1 MAAPDF
7 LSAIQREEA
16 RIDDMRF
23 ELVEGGES
31 RRTLE
36 MNSEMRFDLASWSFE
51 DYTNAL
57 QYTEIYQS
65 VMGVFPEDVNGEAD
79 KINEL
84 VDRKYCVAGGNARLM
99 FTVSTD
105 NAVDSLDNEI
115 HGVRNARDAN
125 GLLAIH
131 LRGDGGWYRDYYCLV
146 SAYVAR
152 KFAVSHGFEMLR
164 RIASRCNVN
173 TMDEWLFEGW
183 FLSEL
188 SRQGIEYVEEG
199 LDQLGGQWG
208 QSDVLFFDPTKA
220 TIGMRL
226 DRPTWLTPVQWNQ
239 GGFDAVF
246 VDKPNALVRFV
257 QVTRADHHSYDHRH
271 FVELLGKL
279 AVHDDWKDVQLKK
292 VQLYFVVPR
301 EKLSVFRRPVQ
312 SADFQKIFKA
322 HFPRRRQ
329 QQRLLEHSWT
339 SCCKI
344 ARLR

>member
-1 MAAPDF
+1 
-7 LSAIQREEA
+7 
-16 RIDDMRF
+16 
-23 ELVEGGES
+23 
-31 RRTLE
+31 
-36 MNSEMRFDLASWSFE
+36 
-51 DYTNAL
+51 
-57 QYTEIYQS
+57 
-65 VMGVFPEDVNGEAD
+65 
-79 KINEL
+79 
-84 VDRKYCVAGGNARLM
+84 
-99 FTVSTD
+99 
-105 NAVDSLDNEI
+105 
-115 HGVRNARDAN
+115 
-125 GLLAIH
+125 
-131 LRGDGGWYRDYYCLV
+131 
-146 SAYVAR
+146 
-152 KFAVSHGFEMLR
+152 
-164 RIASRCNVN
+164 
-173 TMDEWLFEGW
+173 MDEWLFEGW

-312 SADFQKIFKA
+312 SADFQKNIIQGPFSSSA
-322 HFPRRRQ
+322 
-329 QQRLLEHSWT
+329 S
-339 SCCKI
+339 
-344 ARLR
+344 AAA